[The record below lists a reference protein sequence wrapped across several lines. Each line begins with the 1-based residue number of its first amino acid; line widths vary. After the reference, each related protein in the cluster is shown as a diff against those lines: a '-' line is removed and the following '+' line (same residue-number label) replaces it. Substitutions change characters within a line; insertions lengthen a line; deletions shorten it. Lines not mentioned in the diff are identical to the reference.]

1 MTVVLRQN
9 EEMELNLA
17 EYRGAISLAELKAVA
32 AFMARNPALLQRDTL
47 NIIQPGGHFVAVS
60 LADLD
65 ALFAYYVTLFAPL
78 NLQIMRRGAWVC
90 LSPAAE
96 DHLRH
101 WLSGDIRKHMSST
114 VRMFDT
120 FADAGDWLLLSPA
133 EIAMAEHGRGFSD
146 VARFTAA
153 ASAAMAR

>member
-9 EEMELNLA
+9 EQIELNLA
-17 EYRGAISLAELKAVA
+17 EYRGAISLGELKAVA

-47 NIIQPGGHFVAVS
+47 NIIQPDGDFGAIS
-60 LADLD
+60 LAELD

-78 NLQIMRRGAWVC
+78 NLQIMRRSAWVC

-96 DHLRH
+96 GHVRH
-101 WLSGDIRKHMSST
+101 WLSGDIRKGMSST

-120 FADAGDWLLLSPA
+120 FADAGDWLLLSPS
-133 EIAMAEHGRGFSD
+133 EIALAEHGRGFSD
-146 VARFTAA
+146 VARFTTT
-153 ASAAMAR
+153 AMAR